1 MKKLL
6 KTGWQVSTTADI
18 KTTKTTKTMKKQFIT
33 EARRFQKLAGI
44 INESKVL
51 NEAVTLD
58 GKQVDINS
66 IEIDN
71 IDMEDFPDFSDA
83 QISYAEYTDGTEL
96 SEDELMRLEDEN
108 YGITNELI
116 HDKQLY
122 NR

>member
-1 MKKLL
+1 
-6 KTGWQVSTTADI
+6 
-18 KTTKTTKTMKKQFIT
+18 MKKQFIT

-44 INESKVL
+44 ITESKIL
-51 NEAVTLD
+51 SEAVTLD

-71 IDMEDFPDFSDA
+71 IDMDDFPDFSDA

-122 NR
+122 DR

>member
-1 MKKLL
+1 
-6 KTGWQVSTTADI
+6 
-18 KTTKTTKTMKKQFIT
+18 MKKQFIT
-33 EARRFQKLAGI
+33 EAKRFQKLAGI
-44 INESKVL
+44 ITESKVL
-51 NEAVTLD
+51 SEAVTLD

-71 IDMEDFPDFSDA
+71 IEMEDFPDFSDA
-83 QISYAEYTDGTEL
+83 QISYAEFKDGTPL

>member
-1 MKKLL
+1 
-6 KTGWQVSTTADI
+6 
-18 KTTKTTKTMKKQFIT
+18 MKKQFIT

-44 INESKVL
+44 ITESKIL
-51 NEAVTLD
+51 SEAVTLD

-71 IDMEDFPDFSDA
+71 IEMYDFPDFSDA
-83 QISYAEYTDGTEL
+83 QISYAEYQDGTPL

-122 NR
+122 DR

>member
-1 MKKLL
+1 M
-6 KTGWQVSTTADI
+6 G
-18 KTTKTTKTMKKQFIT
+18 KQFIT

-44 INESKVL
+44 ITESKIL
-51 NEAVTLD
+51 SEAVTLD

-71 IDMEDFPDFSDA
+71 INMDDFPDFSDA

-96 SEDELMRLEDEN
+96 SGDELMRLEDEN